1 MYTWEQAVKWLR
13 EQPEKQELVY
23 QCYYDEPVQN
33 AAERYSQSQ
42 EWLAVERL
50 VEKYLP
56 AKVLDLGA
64 GRGISSFAFAKKGCH
79 VVALEPDSSDIV
91 GAGAIKSLIETTKLP
106 IEIVQNY
113 GESLPFPDN
122 SFDIVFGRAV
132 LHHAS
137 DLSKLCQEASRVLKS
152 GGIFLA
158 TREHVI
164 SRREDLQDFL
174 DSHALHFLYGGENA
188 YLLDEYKSA
197 ITGSSLVLSS
207 SLGPFDSVINYA
219 PVSREQFRSRLTS
232 VLNGYLGEKISGWIS
247 QFEIIQGLYGR
258 WLSDKSDTP
267 GRHYSFLAIKK

>member
-1 MYTWEQAVKWLR
+1 MYTWEQAVEWLR
-13 EQPEKQELVY
+13 QQPEKQELVY

-64 GRGISSFAFAKKGCH
+64 GRGISSFAFAKKGCQ

-113 GESLPFPDN
+113 GETLPFPDN

-137 DLSKLCQEASRVLKS
+137 DLSKICQEASRVLKS

-164 SRREDLQDFL
+164 SRREDLQEFL

-188 YLLDEYKSA
+188 YILDEYKSA

-219 PVSREQFRSRLTS
+219 PVSREQFKSRLTS
-232 VLNGYLGEKISGWIS
+232 VLNGYLGEKISDWIS

-258 WLSDKSDTP
+258 WLSGKSDTP